1 MTAAEIGPSFA
12 ASTPLTAGL
21 VGRLWGRVIG
31 TGLKMRLGGRRFL
44 LSLAIIGA
52 AVCLALGISLPILR
66 LTKFIFWTSE
76 YSLISTVEVLLRDGQ
91 TFLGLVVLVF
101 SILLPVVKL
110 GYLLLVS
117 TLPAAELRRHAKRL
131 KAIEWIGKWSMHD
144 VLVLALTI
152 FFLKSQGIY
161 DAASLPAVYLFTT
174 AVALMILSYAW
185 LKTDMAAAGGPLAEP
200 ETPKRLSAMRNFL
213 LSFLII
219 LATVFF
225 ALGIILPVIRFT
237 TVYVWTNEHSIA
249 TIIWALYESNEYFLC
264 AVVFAVSIFFPFLKL
279 FYLLTLVTSPD
290 LSPEFRRRSF
300 STMEWL
306 GRYSMTDV
314 MVLAL
319 MIFYVNS
326 SGYTEAVVMPGVY
339 FFAASA
345 LITMLAYGWANTVPP
360 RPTALTASEAA
371 AGEIVTLPTNPARR
385 HRPA

>member
-1 MTAAEIGPSFA
+1 
-12 ASTPLTAGL
+12 
-21 VGRLWGRVIG
+21 
-31 TGLKMRLGGRRFL
+31 MRLGGRRFL

-144 VLVLALTI
+144 VLVLSLSI
-152 FFLKSQGIY
+152 FFIKSQGVY
-161 DAASLPAVYLFTT
+161 DAKSLNGVYFFTAAVMF
-174 AVALMILSYAW
+174 MILAYAW
-185 LKTDMAAAGGPLAEP
+185 LGSDVTAMEKLTAAPAKPAQPSSTL
-200 ETPKRLSAMRNFL
+200 RNFAF
-213 LSFLII
+213 SFTII
-219 LATVFF
+219 MATVFF
-225 ALGIILPVIRFT
+225 ALGVMLPAIRFT
-237 TVYVWTNEHSIA
+237 TVFVWTNQHSIA
-249 TIIWALYESNEYFLC
+249 TIIWALYKNEEFFLC
-264 AVVFAVSIFFPFLKL
+264 FVIFMFSIFFPFLKL

-290 LSPEFRRRSF
+290 MPAEFRDKSI
-300 STMEWL
+300 SAMEWL

-319 MIFYVNS
+319 MIFYINA
-326 SGYTEAVVMPGVY
+326 SGYTEASVLPGVY
-339 FFAASA
+339 FFAAST
-345 LITMLAYGWANTVPP
+345 LMTMLTYGWANSVTPGVRDGKGPASLQARLASITPP
-360 RPTALTASEAA
+360 AA
-371 AGEIVTLPTNPARR
+371 TEPRQRVS
-385 HRPA
+385 